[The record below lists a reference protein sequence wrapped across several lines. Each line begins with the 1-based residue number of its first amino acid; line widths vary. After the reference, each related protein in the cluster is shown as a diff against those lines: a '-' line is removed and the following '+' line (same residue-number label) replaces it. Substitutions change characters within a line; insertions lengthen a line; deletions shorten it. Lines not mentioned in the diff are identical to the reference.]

1 MNLRFVAIVALFPLV
16 MSCDRLAK
24 PELTCG
30 KEDAVATTLSAVTE
44 RMEKQIKKALRRDD
58 GTSVVPLAKVR
69 ATLKQLK
76 LSIQDIRTSKED
88 PNSTKKFCTGRFR
101 VVIPQ
106 EVVDDA
112 DKAREIAQQ
121 GSVTDLAEQQN
132 FERDANVF
140 TTEINYDVQPTDEGD
155 KVYAQVE
162 DGDNVY
168 AFLSGVVASHLAR
181 KALENEKVQEE
192 QAVAAQKQEEEAALA
207 AQKSAALEEARAEN
221 KLAEQSINEVWRNIP
236 SDTRASLLDLQRAW
250 IKKKTADCRIEAAA
264 SSTDAQER
272 EAARLRCDTRL
283 TYDRANQ
290 LRRFATDSSTTGM

>member
-1 MNLRFVAIVALFPLV
+1 LKFLALVALFPLV
-16 MSCDRLAK
+16 MSCDRLTK

-30 KEDAVATTLSAVTE
+30 TEDAVATTLSVINEQA
-44 RMEKQIKKALRRDD
+44 EKQIKKALRRND

-76 LSIQDIRTSKED
+76 LAIQDIRTSKED
-88 PNSTKKFCTGRFR
+88 PNSTKKFCTGTFR

-106 EVVDDA
+106 EVLDDA

-121 GSVTDLAEQQN
+121 GTVADLAEQQN
-132 FERDANVF
+132 FEADANAF

-168 AFLSGVVASHLAR
+168 AFVSAIVASHLTR
-181 KALENEKVQEE
+181 KALENAKVQQE
-192 QAVAAQKQEEEAALA
+192 QAVAAQQQEEAAALS
-207 AQKSAALEEARAEN
+207 AQKSATLEEARAED
-221 KLAEQSINEVWRNIP
+221 KLAEQSISEVWRAIP

-250 IKKKTADCRIEAAA
+250 IKKKTADCRIEAA
-264 SSTDAQER
+264 SMSTDPQER
-272 EAARLRCDTRL
+272 EAARLRCNSRL

-290 LRRFATDSSTTGM
+290 LRRYVTEDSTGM